1 VLLRWFAPNRFCT
14 LVVPALER
22 AGLRVAVEGDERPDL
37 VVAMD
42 GQRAVPAFELARRH
56 RRPLLLYLWDLP
68 PWRLGTGQPD
78 VVFELG
84 GRVRRVPRV
93 IGGYRERSGYY
104 SRLRFIAR
112 RAEWVWAPSTLT
124 VEDLGRRFGVTAEL
138 VPYCYDSDRFRPAP
152 WAASRPARLF
162 SVSRLTPHKNHAA
175 VIRAAAGF
183 APRCPVHVIGEGGEG
198 TALRSLAESLDVPFK
213 LDDGGVGDSTV
224 DDAYRAATVVVAPS
238 RFEGF
243 GLTPM
248 EAVATGRP
256 AVASDI
262 PPHREHIGDAAVYFE
277 LESDASLREAIVRAI
292 SRGPVDPGQIGHL
305 TIEAAAARFLV
316 RLEAIQRAL

>member
-1 VLLRWFAPNRFCT
+1 MRLRWFAPNRFCT

-22 AGLRVAVEGDERPDL
+22 AGHRVALEGDERPDL

-42 GQRAVPAFELARRH
+42 GQLAVPAFELARRH

-78 VVFELG
+78 VVFQLG

-93 IGGYRERSGYY
+93 VGGYRERSGFY

-112 RAEWVWAPSTLT
+112 RAEWVWAPSTLS
-124 VEDLGRRFGVTAEL
+124 VDDLSRRFGVTAEL
-138 VPYCYDSDRFRPAP
+138 VPYCYDSDRFHPSP
-152 WAASRPARLF
+152 WAASRPARLV
-162 SVSRLTPHKNHAA
+162 SISRLTPHKNHAA

-183 APRCPVHVIGEGGEG
+183 SPRCPVHVIGEGAEG
-198 TALRSLAESLDVPFK
+198 AALRSLAASLAVPLK
-213 LDDGGVGDSTV
+213 LDDGGVGDATV
-224 DDAYRAATVVVAPS
+224 NDAYRAATVVVAPS

-248 EAVATGRP
+248 EAVASGRP

-262 PPHREHIGDAAVYFE
+262 PPHREHIGGAAAYFE
-277 LESDASLREAIVRAI
+277 LESDASLHEAIGRAI
-292 SRGPVDPGQIGHL
+292 AKGPVDPGLIGHL
-305 TIEAAAARFLV
+305 TIEAAAARFLS
-316 RLEAIQRAL
+316 RLETIEHAL